1 MRATLLTL
9 ALAALATADETST
22 VGTFGLNDRDLDSSI
37 AIPSFT
43 STGASVVSVNAVATT
58 YEVSCLKG
66 APTESCS
73 IKDPWTVTQGIST
86 YRLNAGYTDF
96 AGQIPLTATLDYDC
110 SFETWSTSAE
120 CSLSFSWSGSASGAE
135 MSSSW
140 STHTSLE
147 TGQVTYYELE
157 VTGGLDKFDK
167 PEATETPGGA
177 AAGFAGPVQAMITGA
192 PVVLAGVVAML

>member
-9 ALAALATADETST
+9 GLVALATADSTST
-22 VGTFGLNDRDLDSSI
+22 VGTFGINDSDLESSI
-37 AIPSFT
+37 AVPGIT
-43 STGASVVSVNAVATT
+43 SVAASVVSVNALETT
-58 YEVSCLKG
+58 YEASCLSG
-66 APTESCS
+66 ASTESCS
-73 IKDPWTVTQGIST
+73 IKDPWTITQGIST
-86 YRLNAGYTDF
+86 YHMNAKYTDF
-96 AGQIPLTATLDYDC
+96 AGAVPLTATVDFDC
-110 SFETWSTSAE
+110 SFETWSTSAA
-120 CSLSFSWSGSASGAE
+120 CSLSYSWSGSASNTE
-135 MSSSW
+135 LSSSW

-177 AAGFAGPVQAMITGA
+177 AAAFAGPVQAMITGA